1 VSGNRELTGD
11 VLTFA
16 RLALLQ
22 LAQPMGVTD
31 AQVDAEWTSGA
42 LSEAARWR
50 LAWQG
55 DPTWRNYHSAWG
67 ELATILAARSD
78 RNNLG
83 LMARA
88 WPAVVLVCLLYQD
101 VGPELV
107 RAIAPFGKLEE
118 RINE

>member
-1 VSGNRELTGD
+1 VSGNRELPGD

-16 RLALLQ
+16 RMALLQ
-22 LAQPMGVTD
+22 LARPLGVTD
-31 AQVDAEWTSGA
+31 DQVDELWTSGA

-55 DPTWRNYHSAWG
+55 DPTWPNYHSEWG

-88 WPAVVLVCLLYQD
+88 WPAVALICLLYQD

-107 RAIAPFGKLEE
+107 RPLAPFGKLEE